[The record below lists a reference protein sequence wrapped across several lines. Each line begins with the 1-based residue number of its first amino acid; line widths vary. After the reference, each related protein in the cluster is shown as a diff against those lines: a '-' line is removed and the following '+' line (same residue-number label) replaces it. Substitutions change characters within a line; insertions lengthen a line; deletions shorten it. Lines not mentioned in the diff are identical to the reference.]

1 MSKKEYGLAIGQRG
15 SNSGDP
21 ISEIIRRNMAESE
34 EKKRKRDDE
43 IEELQHAAKLRDL
56 KGEGKEPAAI
66 TFKPVEIDV
75 NEGKKEAEAR
85 AQAAEAQAAAERDK
99 RLETQERLEQERMAN
114 LRSDFTK
121 QLDDLKKLLG
131 EGGASKQS
139 ITEKI
144 AEVKSNAEE
153 LGYGPKQAGGTPP
166 EIQIQLQQMQT
177 DLQLRLAQMEDDR
190 NARNKEWEL
199 TLKKYG
205 DEKELQQQRLAQEAS
220 ANAERTQ
227 LMRGGMDTLGRI
239 MGKAMVEPGSA
250 PSSGVSSSSRVAKDF
265 ALEAQEGE
273 AGQFNCPGCG
283 TDLYLAPDANRI
295 QCASCGAMSNFTRIP
310 KEVEKTVL
318 KESESEF
325 TPAI

>member
-43 IEELQHAAKLRDL
+43 IDELQHEAKVKEL
-56 KGEGKEPAAI
+56 KGDGKEPAAI

-75 NEGKKEAEAR
+75 NEGKKEATAR
-85 AQAAEAQAAAERDK
+85 AQAAEAQVAAERDK
-99 RLETQERLEQERMAN
+99 RLEIQEKLEQERMAN

-205 DEKELQQQRLAQEAS
+205 DDKELQQQRLAQEAS

-227 LMRGGMDTLGRI
+227 LMRGGLDTLGRI
-239 MGKAMVEPGSA
+239 MGKAMVDPGSA
-250 PSSGVSSSSRVAKDF
+250 PSGGISSSRVAKDYP
-265 ALEAQEGE
+265 LEAEEGE
-273 AGQFNCPGCG
+273 TGQFSCPGCG
-283 TDLYLAPDANRI
+283 RELFLAPDAGRV

-310 KEVEKTVL
+310 KAETPISEEVK
-318 KESESEF
+318 SEF